1 MKTRDQFWSSPSTGL
16 VSLSWGACFWLL
28 FASMVNG
35 LITSAL
41 DDSYIA
47 EGNLF
52 PLKDYVGLFSVKPAD
67 AHSGKFIFREYFDD
81 LGRVE
86 GALLPHGVIA
96 VFKQALGNLARLVGG
111 TEYAMSAVSR
121 P

>member
-1 MKTRDQFWSSPSTGL
+1 MKTQDQFWSSPSTGL
-16 VSLSWGACFWLL
+16 GGLSWGAYFWLL

>member
-1 MKTRDQFWSSPSTGL
+1 
-16 VSLSWGACFWLL
+16 
-28 FASMVNG
+28 MVNG

-47 EGNLF
+47 EGNHF

-67 AHSGKFIFREYFDD
+67 AESGRFIFWEYFDD

-86 GALLPHGVIA
+86 GAIFPQGMVA

-111 TEYAMSAVSR
+111 TEYAMTAVSR
-121 P
+121 V